1 MLPRRLLTPV
11 CLVVYDDDDE
21 YDDDGRDVLDGVAG
35 FLAQGFLFHMVKP
48 NRRSRN
54 GSTCSVRRVAHPLRA
69 AGIQFIGRWR
79 DAP

>member
-35 FLAQGFLFHMVKP
+35 FLAQGFLFHMVLSQTVVSGTAP
-48 NRRSRN
+48 RVRSGASPIRCVRP
-54 GSTCSVRRVAHPLRA
+54 GSSL
-69 AGIQFIGRWR
+69 
-79 DAP
+79 